1 MNRRIVSPEYNENII
16 YQEDSSDK
24 ENIIRTVTI
33 PELDEQEPTPDKTND
48 LAEIMVVTSY

>member
-1 MNRRIVSPEYNENII
+1 MKSRIVSPEYNENII